1 MNIHRVSDGAF
12 ELSALHISNF
22 HTLADLRQ
30 AVSEILDIPE
40 GSLILFLGTGKAL
53 DDAAFHTLWENAGP
67 HDNQA
72 RSRESLRSRS
82 RERNARQAEEGAEGG
97 IYAFDREAFAAEPE
111 EFVKGLE
118 EEVVLEQELPS
129 RPLYSAHLSN
139 QTLAPFL
146 AHLNSLHSLTDRLA
160 VQLRGLG
167 IAGENLEE
175 HLGKLV
181 DGHADD
187 AEGDK
192 SSPTDGPSSPSGA
205 AQSATSGWR
214 AFQHLI
220 ETELSRELGLI
231 GPYASVHPPPTPQQQ
246 SQPEQATWGMEQD
259 MHVISSIEVHES
271 FRPRPFAAA
280 VGTARPKD
288 VASNS
293 PGPAAMTR
301 NASGSSP
308 TSVTNANVSSPDSRV
323 GASSSREEKRKTL
336 VDYVNYG
343 RMKVVRDNCRKIYG
357 EFSYSAQ
364 STPRFTH
371 SASLFVDD
379 HQTQYAAITNDLFTF
394 QSSTEQILRSIDGL
408 SPQVEQEMA
417 FLLGEAEAVVDE
429 ARMLVVED
437 PDVHWQSLRAL
448 DATMREL
455 VVSMTNLKLH
465 IHLHSISIQQSSIAH
480 ISSTMSSLELALL
493 ATRTGALSSSSGKTS
508 GFTHLDR
515 LRNMLSAY
523 LITSLEILWRQSL
536 SQVLEAKTSG
546 FTESLAGFLTVERKR
561 RRVFEQAEL
570 TLLPPDINV
579 FARHVAGAASPAPE
593 GGTPDF
599 EFSVRGGFE
608 ELQGRHI
615 TRTDLEVLVSTVDAL
630 KQDPALVPYLSSSPD
645 GVLDRAIDKLKNL
658 MDDMDLSILQLETL
672 WADKRRFNKKGSR
685 SLSHTDSL
693 GFAASI
699 PSFTS
704 SNQQQ
709 SDEMARLTQEYAAMQ
724 SSHERLR
731 RQVQDMERSP
741 YSAAEQNGLAEEN
754 EALRQQIAQLQVD
767 LHHRQNLHEQ
777 DLARMQQLEADRS
790 QILQGLSDA
799 RNDEENLAARLVGLQ
814 AELDS
819 VLSALAQTQ
828 SERDQLADDQVHL
841 VENAVE
847 ARLEELQGDRLQ
859 LQEQSAALLVEIEQ
873 VKSTQHSHLE
883 NLENRHGREVDGLK
897 AELGM
902 ARAQAKESQKGKVDL
917 LQDLS
922 ANKTDLAAVRDELAS
937 ASKFNM
943 AAIKLASKYHD
954 CVARLHAA
962 IQSSATIS
970 GSTPALL
977 RVQDPVDAVA
987 NREPDGQ
994 SLLQQELD
1002 LLQEYDLD
1010 GFTDA
1015 VNRTMSLVKK
1025 WQKSCRSYRDRAKDK
1040 LAFSNFGRGDLA
1052 LFLPT
1057 RNATAK
1063 SWAAFNI
1070 SSPHHFLRVASHPTL
1085 EEQVKNR
1092 EWIVARITKI
1102 DEDVV
1107 ETTQRP
1113 DSNPYG
1119 LAEGIRYYSLSVEP
1133 YTPSSIA
1140 KLRRSDSGN
1149 KMPAMSTPGALLT
1162 SRTLSTGQG
1171 TDYFG
1176 SMTMNKRT
1184 APLPET
1190 TVPTPREAEPRVVFA
1205 QPRRPSS
1212 VASSQGSTFSK
1223 KGKGFHYGTA
1233 TKAPSTLAVS
1243 SRTSTGLDRH
1253 TGGALPLE
1261 TQQRTTT
1268 QRRSFSST
1276 LSPADPSPP
1285 DPFESPAAALQRP
1298 TLHPQL
1304 RPGSF
1309 SRRVATNTADTDN
1322 TTGMGQGALDIL
1334 KRIESE
1340 RNAKK

>member
-1 MNIHRVSDGAF
+1 MNIHRVSDGAYEQSAIRLSEYNTLP
-12 ELSALHISNF
+12 EL
-22 HTLADLRQ
+22 RE
-30 AVSEILDIPE
+30 AVSSILDIPE
-40 GSLILFLGTGKAL
+40 ASLILFLGTGKAL
-53 DDAAFHTLWENAGP
+53 DDKVFLELWENAAP
-67 HDNQA
+67 HNNQTG
-72 RSRESLRSRS
+72 SRESLSPNESR
-82 RERNARQAEEGAEGG
+82 RDVMQEATVHGG
-97 IYAFDREAFAAEPE
+97 IYAFDRDAFGAEPE

-118 EEVVLEQELPS
+118 EELVLEPELPS
-129 RPLYSAHLSN
+129 RPLHSAHLQN

-146 AHLNSLHSLTDRLA
+146 IHLHTLHNLADRME

-167 IAGENLEE
+167 IAGGNLEE

-181 DGHADD
+181 DGRA
-187 AEGDK
+187 
-192 SSPTDGPSSPSGA
+192 TDEDGEDEEEEVNKHPLHGRLETAASGGR
-205 AQSATSGWR
+205 SGWR
-214 AFQHLI
+214 AFQRLVEH
-220 ETELSRELGLI
+220 ELARELDFI
-231 GPYASVHPPPTPQQQ
+231 GPYASVHPPPTALQHGKRQEEPI
-246 SQPEQATWGMEQD
+246 WGMEQD
-259 MHVISSIEVHES
+259 MHVISRIEVHES
-271 FRPRPFAAA
+271 FRRALPVAGVGAAK
-280 VGTARPKD
+280 PKD
-288 VASNS
+288 APSNS
-293 PGPAAMTR
+293 GGPVHMAR
-301 NASGSSP
+301 GASGSP
-308 TSVTNANVSSPDSRV
+308 TSTTNPGGVPFPDSRDARA
-323 GASSSREEKRKTL
+323 GSSREEKRRTL
-336 VDYVNYG
+336 ADYVNYG
-343 RMKVVRDNCRKIYG
+343 RMKVVRDNCRKIY
-357 EFSYSAQ
+357 
-364 STPRFTH
+364 
-371 SASLFVDD
+371 DD
-379 HQTQYAAITNDLFTF
+379 HQTQYAAITQDLFTL
-394 QSSTEQILRSIDGL
+394 QSSTEQIMRSIDGL
-408 SPQVEQEMA
+408 SPQVEQEVA
-417 FLLGEAEAVVDE
+417 FLLAEAEAVVDE

-448 DATMREL
+448 DATMRGL
-455 VVSMTNLKLH
+455 VVAMTNLKNDFCLQLH
-465 IHLHSISIQQSSIAH
+465 IHLHSISLQQSTIAH
-480 ISSTMSSLELALL
+480 ISGTMSSLELALL
-493 ATRTGALSSSSGKTS
+493 STRSSATSASSGKMS

-523 LITSLEILWRQSL
+523 LDTSLEILWRQSL

-546 FTESLAGFLTVERKR
+546 FTESLAGFLAMERKR

-579 FARHVAGAASPAPE
+579 FARHVAGAPSPTPD

-608 ELQGRHI
+608 ELRDRHI
-615 TRTDLEVLVSTVDAL
+615 TRTDLEILVSTVDAL
-630 KQDPALVPYLSSSPD
+630 KQDPALVPYLATSQD
-645 GVLDRAIDKLKNL
+645 NVLDRAINKLKNL

-672 WADKRRFNKKGSR
+672 WAEKP
-685 SLSHTDSL
+685 
-693 GFAASI
+693 AI

-704 SNQQQ
+704 DRPQ
-709 SDEMARLTQEYAAMQ
+709 DGELARLTQEYAAMQ
-724 SSHERLR
+724 SSHERLLQ
-731 RQVQDMERSP
+731 QVQDT
-741 YSAAEQNGLAEEN
+741 EQRPMANDSGLAEEN
-754 EALRQQIAQLQVD
+754 ESLHQQIAQLQVE
-767 LHHRQNLHEQ
+767 LHHRQSLHEQ

-799 RNDEENLAARLVGLQ
+799 RNDEETLAARLVGLQ

-819 VLSALAQTQ
+819 VVSALNQTR
-828 SERDQLADDQVHL
+828 SERDQLADDSAHV
-841 VENAVE
+841 VESAVE

-873 VKSTQHSHLE
+873 VKSTHHSHLE
-883 NLENRHGREVDGLK
+883 SLQNRHGREVDGLK

-902 ARAQAKESQKGKVDL
+902 AKAQAKESQRGKVDL

-922 ANKTDLAAVRDELAS
+922 VIKADLAAVRDELRS
-937 ASKFNM
+937 AGEFNM
-943 AAIKLASKYHD
+943 SVIKLASKYHD
-954 CVARLHAA
+954 CIARLHAA

-970 GSTPALL
+970 GSTSALL
-977 RVQDPVDAVA
+977 KPPDPAGAVVTTA
-987 NREPDGQ
+987 TDGQ

-1002 LLQEYDLD
+1002 TLQGYDLD
-1010 GFTDA
+1010 AFTDA

-1040 LAFSNFGRGDLA
+1040 LAFSNFARGDLA

-1085 EEQVKNR
+1085 DEQVKNR

-1107 ETTQRP
+1107 ETTLRP

-1162 SRTLSTGQG
+1162 SRTLSTGPN

-1176 SMTMNKRT
+1176 SITMNKRT
-1184 APLPET
+1184 APLPES
-1190 TVPTPREAEPRVVFA
+1190 TVPTPREAEPRVVAFT

-1233 TKAPSTLAVS
+1233 TKAASTLAVS
-1243 SRTSTGLDRH
+1243 SPTAAGLDRPI
-1253 TGGALPLE
+1253 GAGLPLE

-1276 LSPADPSPP
+1276 LPPADSSSP

-1309 SRRVATNTADTDN
+1309 SRRVATTTADADN
-1322 TTGMGQGALDIL
+1322 AAGMGQGALDIL

-1340 RNAKK
+1340 RTVKK